1 MLAPHAIDLAEDF
14 KEAVTVHRPIHNPR
28 GGLLSLALPKGP
40 THHTHCRHR
49 KHKEGNG
56 MYGVLVNRIAVAL
69 PHSVF
74 EFAGRK
80 KGTCSTRVEARSLGG
95 GEDIGTVRRT
105 FAVLKVCRI
114 ERVHKLLAL
123 AVPTR
128 PQQHALRVHWLPVG
142 LLVKSEFDP
151 RRRTERREASLGS
164 AGALVGA
171 VCVVLET
178 IVPRPTAAEEA
189 ATFAVAEE
197 GIRMARDVDG
207 QGYTGI
213 GRVKTL

>member
-1 MLAPHAIDLAEDF
+1 
-14 KEAVTVHRPIHNPR
+14 
-28 GGLLSLALPKGP
+28 
-40 THHTHCRHR
+40 
-49 KHKEGNG
+49 
-56 MYGVLVNRIAVAL
+56 MYVVLVNRIVVAL

-80 KGTCSTRVEARSLGG
+80 KGTSSTCVEARSLGG
-95 GEDIGTVRRT
+95 GKDIGAVRRT
-105 FAVLKVCRI
+105 FIFLEVCRI
-114 ERVHKLLAL
+114 ESVHKLLAL
-123 AVPTR
+123 AVSTR

-151 RRRTERREASLGS
+151 HHRTERREASLGS

-197 GIRMARDVDG
+197 GI
-207 QGYTGI
+207 
-213 GRVKTL
+213 